1 MFSPRRFAARSFV
14 TLATAAA
21 LVAPSWALAWEPSKP
36 IEFIATAGPGGG
48 TDIFA
53 RTVQAAIQKHKLVSV
68 PIVVVN
74 KSGGSGAEGWQYV
87 KSSAGDPYK
96 VVFGTSNTWQQ
107 PLLSNVPYTHKDFTP
122 IAAMVQ
128 DEFLLWVKEDAP
140 YKTVK
145 EYLDAVKA
153 KNGDW
158 NMGGALSKDT
168 DEMLTHLIEKVA
180 GVKFTYVPFKSGS
193 ETAVQL
199 AGGHVG
205 SHTNNPSES
214 LGQWKAGTQRPL
226 CLFNSKRLPQG
237 PKISATQGWHDI
249 PTCTEAG
256 LDIPLY
262 QQPRTT
268 WLAAGVKPEEREF
281 YVNLMKKVQATPE
294 WKEYLERTQ
303 QTGVFVTGADLEKL
317 MASDI
322 ERTRKIGA
330 EQGWLTGR

>member
-1 MFSPRRFAARSFV
+1 MFSRRFAARSVV
-14 TLATAAA
+14 TLTAAA
-21 LVAPSWALAWEPSKP
+21 ALAASQWALAWEPTKP

-53 RTVQAAIQKHKLVSV
+53 RTVQSAIQKNKLVSV

-107 PLLSNVPYTHKDFTP
+107 PILSNVPYTHKDFTP
-122 IAAMVQ
+122 VAAMVQ

-145 EYLDAVKA
+145 EYLQAVKA

-168 DEMLTHLIEKVA
+168 DEILTHLIEKTA
-180 GVKFTYVPFKSGS
+180 GVKYTYVPFKSGS

-226 CLFNSKRLPQG
+226 CLFNKQRLPQG

-249 PTCTEAG
+249 PTCVEAG
-256 LDIPLY
+256 LDIVQF
-262 QQPRTT
+262 QQPRTV
-268 WLAAGVKPEEREF
+268 WLPGKVTPDQVAF
-281 YVNLMKKVQATPE
+281 YVELMRKVQATPD
-294 WKEYLERTQ
+294 WKEY
-303 QTGVFVTGADLEKL
+303 
-317 MASDI
+317 I
-322 ERTRKIGA
+322 ERTSQTDTFLTGA
-330 EQGWLTGR
+330 EFEKFMK